1 MFLEGTELIRGGS
14 TQKLVMGPACGSEE
28 ERIDGSRTILDVDK
42 LGFGVT
48 SMFRILF
55 QD

>member
-1 MFLEGTELIRGGS
+1 VFLEGTELIRGGS

-28 ERIDGSRTILDVDK
+28 ERIVPEPTILDVDK